1 MKTLLLFIVIAIPV
15 FSSAQ
20 PANSNASTFLE
31 GGKTLIE
38 LIKVIKPQK
47 SALSPAASYQNPDSC
62 SIKRVA
68 DISFLNKTNKV
79 IVVSMYFRTGNVYE
93 EQELSLRVSPSAQE
107 SLYDLRAGIYKY
119 KMESD
124 CDGQR
129 TILHEGELKL
139 APCEKAV
146 KDIKG

>member
-1 MKTLLLFIVIAIPV
+1 MKTLLLFTVIAIPV

-20 PANSNASTFLE
+20 PTNASNFLE

-38 LIKVIKPQK
+38 LIKVIKPQRTG
-47 SALSPAASYQNPDSC
+47 LTPAPYQGPDSC
-62 SIKRVA
+62 SIKKIA
-68 DISFLNKTNKV
+68 DISFRNKTDKV
-79 IVVSMYFRTGNVYE
+79 MVVSMYFRMGNAYE
-93 EQELSLRVSPSAQE
+93 QQALSLRLSPSAQE
-107 SLYDLRAGIYKY
+107 SLYDLRAGIYRY

-124 CDGQR
+124 SSGQR
-129 TILHEGELKL
+129 ILLHEGELKL